1 MIYVL
6 GDIHG
11 FSGELD
17 QALDKIEAD
26 GGPDARIVFLG
37 DLVDRGPDSR
47 GVIQRLIDGIAAGR
61 DWTVLKGNHDRLME
75 RFLDRETVHDRNI
88 RSGIGWMHENVGGRE
103 TLGSYGVEGL
113 DRPLSEIRRD
123 ALAAVPPAHLEFLN
137 RMALSHETD
146 EVFFCHAGVRPGVAL
161 ADQVED
167 DLLWIRAPFLEHDQ
181 PFDKLVVHG
190 HTALEAP
197 MRYANRINM
206 DGGTGYGRKLWPL
219 VLEGTK
225 GWLLTR
231 HGRVAL

>member
-17 QALDKIEAD
+17 WALEKIEAD

-37 DLVDRGPDSR
+37 DLVDRGPDAR

-61 DWTVLKGNHDRLME
+61 DWTVLKGNHDRMMQW
-75 RFLDRETVHDRNI
+75 FLTREIVHDRNI
-88 RSGIGWMHENVGGRE
+88 RSGISWLHDNVGGRT

-113 DRPLSEIRRD
+113 DRPLSELRRD
-123 ALAAVPPAHLEFLN
+123 ALEAVPQSHVDFLGSL
-137 RMALSHETD
+137 RLSHDTED
-146 EVFFCHAGVRPGVAL
+146 VFFCHAGVRPGVPLTA
-161 ADQVED
+161 QVED
-167 DLLWIRAPFLEHDQ
+167 DLLWIRTPFLEHDA
-181 PFDKLVVHG
+181 PFEKLVVHG

-197 MRYANRINM
+197 MRYPNRINM

-219 VLEGTK
+219 VLEGTR

-231 HGRVAL
+231 HGRVEI